1 MLLNIIGHFGLC
13 ILGIYA
19 IFLIYIIRKRVYV
32 QFYLSFMS
40 LIAIASFIYIILN
53 HINHIYCWLALVM
66 TYASLLAV
74 TIFERFGLRFIN
86 SIIRFIADIYR
97 EIVLFGLS
105 EDERQKR
112 IANEKKRIEPYLNEI
127 MSDIKDKYKSKDT
140 KTEELVGYTR
150 SFIFSNIEALQ
161 KYGLENGYV
170 PNAYI
175 DDFRQAFSK
184 TIQKVEVIENN
195 YIEKLSSESKK
206 AYIQELNKIREC
218 LMEEGKQTW
227 EDAYIRNTEKKK
239 SRKEFLM
246 DVDSCKDSIIN
257 NHIQSYKR
265 KYPEIFED

>member
-53 HINHIYCWLALVM
+53 HINHIYCWLALAM

-105 EDERQKR
+105 ED
-112 IANEKKRIEPYLNEI
+112 NEI

-140 KTEELVGYTR
+140 KTGELVGYTR